1 MPDTSPLSVTT
12 KLAVSPSSTFD
23 LSSVS
28 STFGVW
34 ASSSTSTGPTDTVSV
49 PCSPIVVVT
58 FAVSSTFTVRV
69 AVVADISFNTTVSP
83 GSCTS
88 SVSVPIVIVPL
99 LWPAAIVSFPLG
111 AV

>member
-12 KLAVSPSSTFD
+12 KLAVSPSSTLD

-28 STFGVW
+28 SSGVW
-34 ASSSTSTGPTDTVSV
+34 SSSSTSTGPTDTVSM

-58 FAVSSTFTVRV
+58 FTVSSTFTVRV
-69 AVVADISFNTTVSP
+69 SVVAEVSFNTTVSP